1 MRVSAPVAIGPV
13 TAVTLTADTGDA
25 INAWLADNGFVIPA
39 ADQAL
44 VADYAGPGR
53 YFIAIRRSDTAATQ
67 APSSVGVHF
76 TLAGDQRALP
86 MRFARLGAAPTV
98 AFTVFVAAYTVAAP
112 ADPFAALTIND
123 LDVGTLNTTGYAD
136 AVSKAVSA
144 HGNHAFVLEGSWSV
158 PTVPGGIGPSLAPF
172 MNARQTLTRMSTRVD
187 ASTLDADVAFDGI
200 YSGSVPNQRYTQ
212 RTSRRH
218 PHAAFAFA
226 ALAFTAVI
234 RRRPRRSS
242 RRARRAYFI
251 RLRFLTVLGSLDS
264 DGGGCLFRRRASLL
278 LQRAAVV
285 GRVGVGGPRLQ
296 RAGVV
301 GIRDAVLVGVDQRAA
316 GPLRIGRRPG
326 RRHRAGIVRVGHVV
340 AVLVVLRAAGLE
352 RIGVLALRDVL
363 ADVLVVTDAVA
374 IGCREPRGDRRRRAA
389 DPFRSW
395 RPPPRGRSGT

>member
-1 MRVSAPVAIGPV
+1 MRFNLALLVIVVVIVGFVFPAARAARACGGGLVTTRPGTIGADAQRIIISARDGTTDVITQIGVPSTTADYGVLIPLPSEPTLDSTPVASADIDNLDRQTAPRLMRFDNNEGGIPVPSCGCGSSKDAANTGNEPGVRVSQPVAIGPV

-67 APSSVGVHF
+67 VPSSVGVHF

-123 LDVGTLNTTGYAD
+123 LDVGTLNNTGYAA

-187 ASTLDADVAFDGI
+187 ASTLDADVAFDGT

-234 RRRPRRSS
+234 RRRPRRSPGADAPTS
-242 RRARRAYFI
+242 
-251 RLRFLTVLGSLDS
+251 S
-264 DGGGCLFRRRASLL
+264 GCAS
-278 LQRAAVV
+278 
-285 GRVGVGGPRLQ
+285 
-296 RAGVV
+296 
-301 GIRDAVLVGVDQRAA
+301 
-316 GPLRIGRRPG
+316 
-326 RRHRAGIVRVGHVV
+326 
-340 AVLVVLRAAGLE
+340 
-352 RIGVLALRDVL
+352 
-363 ADVLVVTDAVA
+363 
-374 IGCREPRGDRRRRAA
+374 
-389 DPFRSW
+389 
-395 RPPPRGRSGT
+395 

>member
-1 MRVSAPVAIGPV
+1 MRFNLALPLIIMIGFLLPAPRAARACGGGVVSAQTASIGADAQRIIISARDGTTDVITQIGVPSTTADYGVLIPLPSEPTLDSTPVASADIDNLDRQTAPRLMRFDNNEGGIPVPSCGCGSSKDAANTGNEPGVRVSQPVAIGPV

-67 APSSVGVHF
+67 VPSSVGVHF

-123 LDVGTLNTTGYAD
+123 LDVGTLNNTGYAA

-187 ASTLDADVAFDGI
+187 ASTLDADVAFDGT

-234 RRRPRRSS
+234 RRRPRRSPGADAPTS
-242 RRARRAYFI
+242 
-251 RLRFLTVLGSLDS
+251 S
-264 DGGGCLFRRRASLL
+264 GCAS
-278 LQRAAVV
+278 
-285 GRVGVGGPRLQ
+285 
-296 RAGVV
+296 
-301 GIRDAVLVGVDQRAA
+301 
-316 GPLRIGRRPG
+316 
-326 RRHRAGIVRVGHVV
+326 
-340 AVLVVLRAAGLE
+340 
-352 RIGVLALRDVL
+352 
-363 ADVLVVTDAVA
+363 
-374 IGCREPRGDRRRRAA
+374 
-389 DPFRSW
+389 
-395 RPPPRGRSGT
+395 